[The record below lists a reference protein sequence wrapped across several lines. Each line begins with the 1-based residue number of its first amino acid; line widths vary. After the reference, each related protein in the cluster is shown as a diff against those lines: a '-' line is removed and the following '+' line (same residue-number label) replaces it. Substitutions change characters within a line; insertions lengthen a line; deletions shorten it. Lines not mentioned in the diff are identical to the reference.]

1 VQLPAVRGFA
11 SGGMIKEYNWQDPL
25 NIESRLT
32 EEEQMI
38 RDVARKYSQ
47 VPSITPR
54 LTTVRSLTDRFCSA
68 LL

>member
-1 VQLPAVRGFA
+1 
-11 SGGMIKEYNWQDPL
+11 MIKEYNWQDPL

-47 VPSITPR
+47 VPSITPCSR
-54 LTTVRSLTDRFCSA
+54 LYEA
-68 LL
+68 